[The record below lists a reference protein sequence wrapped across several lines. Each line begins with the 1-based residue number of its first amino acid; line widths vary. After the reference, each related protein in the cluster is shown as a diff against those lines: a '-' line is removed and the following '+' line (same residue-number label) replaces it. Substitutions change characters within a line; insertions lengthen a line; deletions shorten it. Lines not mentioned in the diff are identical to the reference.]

1 MIGDG
6 LFAPIANGKVVG
18 MRKILVVVDMQKDFI
33 DGALGTVEAQ
43 KIVKPVI
50 EKMKCYDR
58 PDIYVTRDTHS
69 ENYLETAEGKK
80 LPVVHC
86 VRGTKGWQLHPE
98 VEALTGPSHI
108 LDKPTFGSLELMEL
122 LRQENEK
129 EPLEIELVG
138 LCTDIC
144 VVSNAVIAKAA
155 LPESRIVVDSKAC
168 ASFDR
173 NAHESALTVMRSVQI
188 DVL

>member
-1 MIGDG
+1 MK
-6 LFAPIANGKVVG
+6 A
-18 MRKILVVVDMQKDFI
+18 LVVVDYQADFVN
-33 DGALGTVEAQ
+33 GALGFAGAELLE
-43 KIVKPVI
+43 PVI
-50 EKMKCYDR
+50 LKKIEKCR
-58 PDIYVTRDTHS
+58 AEGGQVIFTLDTHS
-69 ENYLETAEGKK
+69 ENYIETAEGKK

-86 VRGTKGWQLHPE
+86 VDGTAGHRLYGRIAECAAECDIVIK
-98 VEALTGPSHI
+98 
-108 LDKPTFGSLELMEL
+108 KPAFGSLELADLLKKRGFDEVEL
-122 LRQENEK
+122 CG
-129 EPLEIELVG
+129 LV
-138 LCTDIC
+138 TDIC

>member
-1 MIGDG
+1 MK
-6 LFAPIANGKVVG
+6 A
-18 MRKILVVVDMQKDFI
+18 LVVVDYQADFVN
-33 DGALGTVEAQ
+33 GALGFAGAELLE
-43 KIVKPVI
+43 PVI
-50 EKMKCYDR
+50 LKKIEKCR
-58 PDIYVTRDTHS
+58 AEGGQVIFTLDTHS

-86 VRGTKGWQLHPE
+86 VDGTAGHRLYGRIAECAAECDIVIK
-98 VEALTGPSHI
+98 
-108 LDKPTFGSLELMEL
+108 KPAFGSLELADLLKKCGFDEVEL
-122 LRQENEK
+122 CG
-129 EPLEIELVG
+129 LV
-138 LCTDIC
+138 TDIC
-144 VVSNAVIAKAA
+144 VVSNAVIATAA